1 VGGAERATAVL
12 RRIAGA
18 YRAAFSGLPRQV
30 WILALASLV
39 NRSGTMVLPF
49 LGLYLTTRLGF
60 SVQAAG
66 HVLSLYGLG
75 ALLGAWLGGSLA
87 DRVGPVA
94 VQVASLLATGAGFLV
109 LGQVHGR
116 AAIGAAVLGL
126 SVVAECFR
134 PAMFTAVAERSAPAV
149 RTRSLALVRLAV
161 NLGMSV
167 GPAVG
172 GVLAVRHYGLLFVVD
187 AVTCWMAAALIWA
200 TVARRA
206 EVPQRRPVGTGK
218 ASASPWRDR
227 PFLAFLLIMLLMG
240 TVFFQIMSTLPLY
253 FREVYRFPEDTIGIL
268 LGLNALVIVAVEMIL
283 VRALERYD
291 HLIVVGLGCLAL
303 GAGFG
308 LMPLGSG
315 KLFAAATVLVWTV
328 GEMLSVPM
336 ANSVATTR
344 APAGGGRYLGA
355 YFLAFSG
362 AFVLAP
368 TIGTTVYERLG
379 PSALWFGVAGLG
391 VVLCLGCL
399 ALSRSFRVPGN
410 PGAGHAA
417 GGAPDV
423 QE

>member
-1 VGGAERATAVL
+1 VL
-12 RRIAGA
+12 RRLAGA
-18 YRAAFSGLPRQV
+18 YRSAFSGLPRPV
-30 WILALASLV
+30 WVLALATLV

-49 LGLYLTTRLGF
+49 LGLYLTTKLGF
-60 SVQAAG
+60 SILSAG

-75 ALLGAWLGGSLA
+75 ALVGAWLGGFLA
-87 DRVGPVA
+87 DRVDPVL
-94 VQVASLLATGAGFLV
+94 VQVASLLATGCGFLI

-116 AAIGAAVLGL
+116 TAIAAAVLAL
-126 SVVAECFR
+126 SVAAECFR
-134 PAMFTAVAERSAPAV
+134 PAMFTAVARRSAPAV

-187 AVTCWMAAALIWA
+187 AVTCWMAAVLLWA
-200 TVARRA
+200 AVYHRSEEREARPA
-206 EVPQRRPVGTGK
+206 AAPTTP
-218 ASASPWRDR
+218 ASPWRDR
-227 PFLAFLLIMLLMG
+227 PFLAFLGIMLLMG

-268 LGLNALVIVAVEMIL
+268 LALNALVIVGVEMVL
-283 VRALERYD
+283 VRALERLD
-291 HLIVVGLGCLAL
+291 HLVVVGVGCLAL
-303 GAGFG
+303 GLGFG

-315 KLFAAATVLVWTV
+315 TLFAAFTVLVWTV

-344 APAGGGRYLGA
+344 APVGSGGRYLGA

-368 TIGTTVYERLG
+368 TVGTAVYQSLG
-379 PSALWFGVAGLG
+379 SGVLWFGVAGLG
-391 VVLCLGCL
+391 ATLCLGCL
-399 ALSRSFRVPGN
+399 WLAPRFR
-410 PGAGHAA
+410 AA
-417 GGAPDV
+417 SGV
-423 QE
+423 

>member
-1 VGGAERATAVL
+1 ML
-12 RRIAGA
+12 RRVAGA
-18 YRAAFSGLPRQV
+18 YRSAFSGLPREV

-60 SVQAAG
+60 SVLAAG

-75 ALLGAWLGGSLA
+75 ALVGAWLGGYLA
-87 DRVGPVA
+87 DRTGPVG
-94 VQVASLLATGAGFLV
+94 VQVASLLATGAGFLI
-109 LGQVHGR
+109 LGQLHGR
-116 AAIGAAVLGL
+116 TAIGAAVLGL

-134 PAMFTAVAERSAPAV
+134 PAMFTAVAQRSAPAV

-187 AVTCWMAAALIWA
+187 AVTCWMAAALLWA
-200 TVARRA
+200 TVRRA
-206 EVPQRRPVGTGK
+206 PVAGVDRMAESARVP
-218 ASASPWRDR
+218 ASPWRDP

-240 TVFFQIMSTLPLY
+240 TIFFQIMSTLPLY

-268 LGLNALVIVAVEMIL
+268 LGLNALVIVAVEMVL
-283 VRALERYD
+283 VRALERHD
-291 HLIVVGLGCLAL
+291 HLIVVGLGCLAV

-315 KLFAAATVLVWTV
+315 RLFAAFTVLVWTV
-328 GEMLSVPM
+328 GEMLSIPM

-344 APAGGGRYLGA
+344 VPGGSGRYLGA
-355 YFLAFSG
+355 YFLGFSG

-368 TIGTTVYERLG
+368 TIGTTVYERAG
-379 PSALWFGVAGLG
+379 PNALWFGVAGLG
-391 VVLCLGCL
+391 ALLCLGCVAL
-399 ALSRSFRVPGN
+399 ARRFRETSPPATRGAATGAPGN
-410 PGAGHAA
+410 R
-417 GGAPDV
+417 
-423 QE
+423 E